1 MKKQFFMASLVLG
14 CSLFVACGSSNNS
27 EEEGDSEDT
36 GVIENLSNAGE
47 AIKGLSGLEKAMKD
61 IEVQMNALKEKT
73 PVSNDE
79 LKKVLPETLEGLK
92 RTSINIGESASIG
105 ISSANATYQDEGA
118 TKTIEVSILDGAGEA
133 ASSITG
139 LAFYGFNQDSERIT
153 DDMTEKTMEYKGQR
167 AKLTE
172 EKYYGKQTS
181 KIEWLHKKRY
191 LMKVQGEGYSIDEV
205 GKIMDNLALG
215 NLPE

>member
-1 MKKQFFMASLVLG
+1 MKKQFLFASLVLG
-14 CSLFVACGSSNNS
+14 CSLFVACGGSSKS

-36 GVIENLSNAGE
+36 GIIENISNAGE
-47 AIKGLSGLEKAMKD
+47 AIKGLNGLEKAMKD
-61 IEVQMNALKEKT
+61 IEAQMNALKEKT

-92 RTSINIGESASIG
+92 RTSINLGESASIG
-105 ISSANATYQDEGA
+105 VSSANATYQNEDA
-118 TKTIEVSILDGAGEA
+118 SKTIEISILDGAGEA

-172 EKYYGKQTS
+172 SKFNDRQTS
-181 KIEWLHKKRY
+181 TIEWLHKKRY
-191 LMKVQGEGYSIDEV
+191 LMKVEGEGYSIDEV
-205 GKIMDNLALG
+205 GKIMIT
-215 NLPE
+215 

>member
-1 MKKQFFMASLVLG
+1 MKKQFLLASLVLG
-14 CSLFVACGSSNNS
+14 CSLFVACGGSSKS

-36 GVIENLSNAGE
+36 GIIENISNAGE
-47 AIKGLSGLEKAMKD
+47 AIKGLNGLEKAMKD
-61 IEVQMNALKEKT
+61 IEAQMNALKEKT

-92 RTSINIGESASIG
+92 RTSINLGESASIG
-105 ISSANATYQDEGA
+105 VSSANATYQNEDA
-118 TKTIEVSILDGAGEA
+118 SKTIEISILDGAGEA

-139 LAFYGFNQDSERIT
+139 LAFYGFNQDSEKIT

-172 EKYYGKQTS
+172 SKFNDRQTS
-181 KIEWLHKKRY
+181 TIEWLHKKRY
-191 LMKVQGEGYSIDEV
+191 LMKVEGEGYSMDEV

>member
-1 MKKQFFMASLVLG
+1 MKKQFLFASLVLG
-14 CSLFVACGSSNNS
+14 CSLFVACGGSSKS

-36 GVIENLSNAGE
+36 GIIENISNAGE
-47 AIKGLSGLEKAMKD
+47 AIKGLNGLEKAMKD
-61 IEVQMNALKEKT
+61 IEAQMNALKEKT

-92 RTSINIGESASIG
+92 RTSINLGESASIG
-105 ISSANATYQDEGA
+105 VSSANATYQNDDA
-118 TKTIEVSILDGAGEA
+118 SKTIEISILDGAGEA

-172 EKYYGKQTS
+172 SKFNDRQTS
-181 KIEWLHKKRY
+181 TIEWLHKKRY
-191 LMKVQGEGYSIDEV
+191 LMKVEGEGYSIDEV

>member
-1 MKKQFFMASLVLG
+1 MKKQFLFASLVLG
-14 CSLFVACGSSNNS
+14 CSLFVACGGSSKS

-36 GVIENLSNAGE
+36 GIIENISNAGE
-47 AIKGLSGLEKAMKD
+47 AIKGLNGLEKAMKD
-61 IEVQMNALKEKT
+61 IEAQMNALKEKT

-92 RTSINIGESASIG
+92 RTSINLGESASIG
-105 ISSANATYQDEGA
+105 VSSANATYQNEDA
-118 TKTIEVSILDGAGEA
+118 SKTIEISILDGAGEA

-172 EKYYGKQTS
+172 SKFNDRRTS
-181 KIEWLHKKRY
+181 TIEWLHKKRY
-191 LMKVQGEGYSIDEV
+191 LMKVEGEGYSIDEV

>member
-1 MKKQFFMASLVLG
+1 MKKQFLFASLVLG
-14 CSLFVACGSSNNS
+14 CSLFVACGGSSKS

-36 GVIENLSNAGE
+36 GIIENISNAGE
-47 AIKGLSGLEKAMKD
+47 AIKGLNGLEKAMKD
-61 IEVQMNALKEKT
+61 IEAQMNALKEKT

-92 RTSINIGESASIG
+92 RTSINLGESASIG
-105 ISSANATYQDEGA
+105 VSSANATYQNEDA
-118 TKTIEVSILDGAGEA
+118 SKTIEISILDGAGEA

-172 EKYYGKQTS
+172 SKFNDRQTS
-181 KIEWLHKKRY
+181 TIEWLHKKRY
-191 LMKVQGEGYSIDEV
+191 LMKVEGEGYSMDEV

>member
-1 MKKQFFMASLVLG
+1 MKKQFLLASLVLG
-14 CSLFVACGSSNNS
+14 CSLFVACGGSSKS

-36 GVIENLSNAGE
+36 GIIENISNAGE
-47 AIKGLSGLEKAMKD
+47 AIKGLNGLEKAMKD
-61 IEVQMNALKEKT
+61 IEAQMNALKEKT

-92 RTSINIGESASIG
+92 RTSINLGESASIG
-105 ISSANATYQDEGA
+105 VSSANATYQNEDA
-118 TKTIEVSILDGAGEA
+118 SKTIEISILDGAGEA

-172 EKYYGKQTS
+172 SKFNDRQTS
-181 KIEWLHKKRY
+181 TIEWLHKKRY
-191 LMKVQGEGYSIDEV
+191 LMKVEGEGYSIDEV

-215 NLPE
+215 NFPE

>member
-1 MKKQFFMASLVLG
+1 MKKQFLFASLVLG
-14 CSLFVACGSSNNS
+14 CSLFVACGGSSKS

-36 GVIENLSNAGE
+36 GIIENISNAGK
-47 AIKGLSGLEKAMKD
+47 AIKGLNGLEKAMKD
-61 IEVQMNALKEKT
+61 IEAQMNALKEKT

-92 RTSINIGESASIG
+92 RTSINLGESASIG
-105 ISSANATYQDEGA
+105 VSSANATYQNEDA
-118 TKTIEVSILDGAGEA
+118 SKTIEISILDGAGEA

-153 DDMTEKTMEYKGQR
+153 DDMTEKTMEYKSQR

-172 EKYYGKQTS
+172 SKFNDRQTS
-181 KIEWLHKKRY
+181 TIEWLHKKRY
-191 LMKVQGEGYSIDEV
+191 LMKVEGEGYSIDEV

>member
-1 MKKQFFMASLVLG
+1 MKKQFLFASLVLG
-14 CSLFVACGSSNNS
+14 CSLFVACGGSSKS

-36 GVIENLSNAGE
+36 GIIENISNAGE
-47 AIKGLSGLEKAMKD
+47 AIKGLNGLEKAMKD
-61 IEVQMNALKEKT
+61 IEAQMNALKEKT

-92 RTSINIGESASIG
+92 RNSINLGESASIG
-105 ISSANATYQDEGA
+105 VSSANATYQNEDA
-118 TKTIEVSILDGAGEA
+118 SKTIEISILDGAGEA

-139 LAFYGFNQDSERIT
+139 LAFYGFNKDSERIT

-172 EKYYGKQTS
+172 SKFNDRQTS
-181 KIEWLHKKRY
+181 TIEWLHKKRY
-191 LMKVQGEGYSIDEV
+191 LMKVEGEGYSMDEV